1 MATCKDCIHDGDCGM
16 VMEEHAE
23 KCEVFVDKTSA
34 KEKYMKQVYGEPP
47 FGNVAPSAEWL
58 KEKET
63 EATTLKIKAAAYDVI
78 KNIVEEKLKEDFS
91 TESCFDMVGGV
102 VLMEEAVTKALVK

>member
-1 MATCKDCIHDGDCGM
+1 MASCKDCIHDGDCGM

-23 KCEVFVDKTSA
+23 KCEVYVNKLAEAAEAKTAGKS
-34 KEKYMKQVYGEPP
+34 
-47 FGNVAPSAEWL
+47 APSAEWK
-58 KEKET
+58 KEKEA

-91 TESCFDMVGGV
+91 TESCFDIVDGV
-102 VLMEEAVTKALVK
+102 IFMEEAVMKALI